1 MYPVTNTSLRVY
13 TYDASTGSSLDG
25 VSVTSCTGN
34 TSSGYCTANN
44 VATGQLTITASRS
57 GYDNAYGN
65 VMIESGGSETVHLYL
80 RPTAS
85 TLTVTVLNSFSNAAI
100 PGAWVTITGGYC
112 GSTSGS
118 GVIACTGFTSGNL
131 SLSVSAGYFS
141 SASATVAI
149 ARGSTNSVVL
159 FLTPWG
165 QLTVSSTKKAA
176 LITVSIQNY
185 GGLCSIPALSGTEPP
200 GPGECTGYYLPYGT
214 YIVSLD
220 TSPVK
225 TATVTINKTS
235 TSVNIP

>member
-1 MYPVTNTSLRVY
+1 
-13 TYDASTGSSLDG
+13 
-25 VSVTSCTGN
+25 
-34 TSSGYCTANN
+34 
-44 VATGQLTITASRS
+44 
-57 GYDNAYGN
+57 
-65 VMIESGGSETVHLYL
+65 MIESGGSETVHLYL

-131 SLSVSAGYFS
+131 SLSVSASYFS

-200 GPGECTGYYLPYGT
+200 GPGECTGSYLPYGT